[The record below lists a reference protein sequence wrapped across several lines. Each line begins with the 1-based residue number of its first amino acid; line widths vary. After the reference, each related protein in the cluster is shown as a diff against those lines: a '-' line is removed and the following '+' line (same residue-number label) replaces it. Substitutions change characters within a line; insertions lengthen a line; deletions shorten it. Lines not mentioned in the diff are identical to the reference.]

1 MVWSAS
7 CYGVQ
12 NRSKCSLGPLKG
24 SEKKLGGL
32 SDLVFIFKSLK
43 SFCENFDF
51 SFKIPLGFSK
61 DFDHDFQL
69 LVVQKKNVPMVWSA
83 SCYGV
88 QNRSK
93 CSLDSLKGSE
103 KKLGGLF
110 FLFRFFCTKT
120 FENNIYQN
128 NVEI

>member
-12 NRSKCSLGPLKG
+12 NRSKCSLASLKV

-32 SDLVFIFKSLK
+32 SNLIFIFKSLK

-61 DFDHDFQL
+61 DFDHNFQL
-69 LVVQKKNVPMVWSA
+69 LVVQKKCPNGMVRKLLWF
-83 SCYGV
+83 
-88 QNRSK
+88 SK
-93 CSLDSLKGSE
+93 SFQM
-103 KKLGGLF
+103 F
-110 FLFRFFCTKT
+110 F
-120 FENNIYQN
+120 
-128 NVEI
+128 